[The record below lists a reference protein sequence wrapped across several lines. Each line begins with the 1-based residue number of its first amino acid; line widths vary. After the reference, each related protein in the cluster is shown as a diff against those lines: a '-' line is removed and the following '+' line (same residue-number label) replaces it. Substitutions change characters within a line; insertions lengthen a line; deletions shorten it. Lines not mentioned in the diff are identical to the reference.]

1 MGLYFF
7 QQFVGINAI
16 LYFAPIILTHAGFD
30 TGFAALLASVVIGL
44 LNVVMTILAMRL
56 LDRVGRKPLLSIGFA
71 GMTLSLL
78 AVGLAFM
85 VGPGVAQKW
94 LVLLAL
100 MNFIAFFAVSIGPI
114 GWLVISEIYP
124 TTLRGRAMSIPS
136 AAHWLFN
143 VVVSFSFLPLIHH
156 LGNGLTFG
164 LFALFGVSG
173 WLFCRFLVPETNG
186 RTLEEIQEQYA
197 ERSAARLPA

>member
-1 MGLYFF
+1 
-7 QQFVGINAI
+7 
-16 LYFAPIILTHAGFD
+16 
-30 TGFAALLASVVIGL
+30 
-44 LNVVMTILAMRL
+44 
-56 LDRVGRKPLLSIGFA
+56 
-71 GMTLSLL
+71 MTLSLL

-85 VGPGVAQKW
+85 VGPGAAQKW

-100 MNFIAFFAVSIGPI
+100 MNFIAFRGEHW
-114 GWLVISEIYP
+114 GHWLVLISEIYP

-164 LFALFGVSG
+164 LFAL
-173 WLFCRFLVPETNG
+173 
-186 RTLEEIQEQYA
+186 
-197 ERSAARLPA
+197 SA